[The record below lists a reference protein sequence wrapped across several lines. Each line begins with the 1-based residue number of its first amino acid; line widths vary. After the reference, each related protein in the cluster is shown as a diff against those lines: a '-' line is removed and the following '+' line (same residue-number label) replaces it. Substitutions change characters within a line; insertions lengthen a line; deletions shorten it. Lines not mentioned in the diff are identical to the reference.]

1 MDLELTEQDMANVG
15 PLELKDLGSP
25 AWCWQT
31 VSLLQNLWRS
41 IDSSV
46 QRYSEV
52 WETAEKHRIWEK
64 IPYGAPYG
72 SVQVMKE
79 KLKVGDAAKARAK
92 TALLAIEAQPL
103 RKRGSDYIT
112 ARIKRDHP
120 EIAQR
125 MERGEFRS
133 IAEAARAAGI
143 YNRPKTITAS
153 HDKGRVANS
162 LLKVYGLDGC
172 QELIAV
178 LRQAMDT
185 PAERRPQNTD

>member
-1 MDLELTEQDMANVG
+1 MMDSELTEQDMANVG
-15 PLELKDLGSP
+15 PLELKDPGSP

-31 VSLLQNLWRS
+31 VSFLQNLWGS

-46 QRYSEV
+46 KRYNEV

-92 TALLAIEAQPL
+92 TALLAIQAQPL
-103 RKRGSDYIT
+103 RKRGSDYMT
-112 ARIKRDHP
+112 ARIKHDHP

-125 MERGEFRS
+125 MERGEFKS
-133 IAEAARAAGI
+133 VAEAARAAGI
-143 YNRPKTITAS
+143 YNRPKTISAT
-153 HDKGRVANS
+153 HDKGRMANS

-172 QELIAV
+172 QELITV
-178 LRQAMDT
+178 LRQVMDM
-185 PAERRPQNTD
+185 PSE